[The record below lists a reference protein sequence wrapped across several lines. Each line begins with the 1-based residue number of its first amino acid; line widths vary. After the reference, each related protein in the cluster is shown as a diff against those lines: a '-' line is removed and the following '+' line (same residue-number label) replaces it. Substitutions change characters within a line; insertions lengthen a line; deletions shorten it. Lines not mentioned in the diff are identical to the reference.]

1 VAVMDNSD
9 HDEATHRAAREELIL
24 RRAQEIALQSGAL
37 DRLPRPRTRR
47 ERRAML
53 RRRTRILAQCR
64 ELAATELAA
73 ES

>member
-1 VAVMDNSD
+1 MSELMRKRTDYEDQVSV
-9 HDEATHRAAREELIL
+9 RAL
-24 RRAQEIALQSGAL
+24 EIALQSGAL